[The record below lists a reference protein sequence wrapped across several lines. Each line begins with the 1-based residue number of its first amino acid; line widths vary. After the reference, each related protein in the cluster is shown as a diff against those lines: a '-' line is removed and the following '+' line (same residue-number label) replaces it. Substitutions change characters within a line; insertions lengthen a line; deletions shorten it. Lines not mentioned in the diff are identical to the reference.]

1 MNEETQLK
9 LQAYLDGE
17 LSEGEAREVSL
28 QLKEDA
34 RASALFNELQLTKSI
49 LRENEPEL
57 ELPETREFY
66 WSKIQR
72 EVERTPREAAP
83 RPAVQWWKPAY
94 SRFAGAFAAGCAL
107 LMISFIAFNAQH
119 RSGAMEEVEGTTDE
133 MGSITFQSD
142 KDGMTVVYLF
152 DREPVSMIDSE

>member
-1 MNEETQLK
+1 MNEETQFK
-9 LQAYLDGE
+9 LQACLDGE
-17 LSEGEAREVSL
+17 LSEREARKVSL

-34 RASALFNELQLTKSI
+34 HAFALFDELQMTKSI

-57 ELPETREFY
+57 KLPETREFY

-72 EVERTPREAAP
+72 EVERTSRETAP
-83 RPAVQWWKPAY
+83 RPTVQWWKPAY
-94 SRFAGAFAAGCAL
+94 IRFAGALAAGCAL
-107 LMISFIAFNAQH
+107 LTISFIAFNGQH
-119 RSGAMEEVEGTTDE
+119 RTHAMEEVEGTTDE

-152 DREPVSMIDSE
+152 DREPVSMIDSK